1 MNRGAP
7 RTAGPPPY
15 RSRQYERPAYRNRS
29 PAERY
34 RPPPPRRAAGMS
46 PPPRKP
52 KSSKYT
58 TARNSAKRIPSIIG
72 VVASIIP
79 LVDWIMDK
87 IGTELAQR
95 ELSEGVTDQV
105 VAPKHYDFAVND
117 RVMFREDSD
126 DPDIERSSVPVYRV
140 CKLGS
145 AANTFNLWDPLE
157 KRVVAQ
163 DIDGH
168 CLEKARKR

>member
-1 MNRGAP
+1 
-7 RTAGPPPY
+7 
-15 RSRQYERPAYRNRS
+15 
-29 PAERY
+29 
-34 RPPPPRRAAGMS
+34 MS

-87 IGTELAQR
+87 I
-95 ELSEGVTDQV
+95 
-105 VAPKHYDFAVND
+105 APKHYDFAVND